1 MVKFKL
7 TTRKGTSRIDL
18 GSVLDIRAAEPLKE
32 VLRKALS
39 KGKPLTLD
47 AGSIERMS
55 TPCIQVLIAA
65 AAVMKQAEA
74 VFTLAR
80 PSDAFI
86 ESFNELGLFPVL
98 KQWDIEG

>member
-7 TTRKGTSRIDL
+7 TARKGISRIDL

-65 AAVMKQAEA
+65 ATALKEAGA
-74 VFTLAR
+74 VFTLAS
-80 PSDAFI
+80 PSDTFI
-86 ESFNELGLFPVL
+86 ESFNELGLFPIL
-98 KQWDIEG
+98 KQWTIEG